1 MGIPSQ
7 RQRPATWKAY
17 TKQQMESSRQME
29 EPATMTCRCLELFEK
44 GVQPQA
50 MLVSTCLTSSI
61 RLSITFSWENVW
73 QEPLSPWQKSRM
85 ANLAYLWPCC
95 QILLSLVQSHHT
107 WWSRH
112 HETEYPP
119 AAWGSTVSRWYWG
132 YLPTL
137 MVTKGYI
144 LAIIIRYLTDNVHL
158 FNVWICPVRSYFCFF
173 RDCDTVPPSV
183 NLHSLPMEMEG
194 KNCVENTL
202 GLLVCSFLLPHFLVF
217 CSRYPRSQNYL
228 PILIYF
234 WGWSGWSANQM
245 DWWCLTRMG
254 TVCIGM

>member
-50 MLVSTCLTSSI
+50 MLVSMCLTS
-61 RLSITFSWENVW
+61 SITFSWENVW

-95 QILLSLVQSHHT
+95 QILLSFFTRLCGEIGKSLVQSHHT
-107 WWSRH
+107 LWWSRH

-158 FNVWICPVRSYFCFF
+158 FNVWICPVRS
-173 RDCDTVPPSV
+173 
-183 NLHSLPMEMEG
+183 
-194 KNCVENTL
+194 
-202 GLLVCSFLLPHFLVF
+202 
-217 CSRYPRSQNYL
+217 
-228 PILIYF
+228 
-234 WGWSGWSANQM
+234 
-245 DWWCLTRMG
+245 
-254 TVCIGM
+254 